1 MKTPALRLLDQ
12 KKIPYTAHHYEIQD
26 GLLDGKS
33 VVKKLGIDEDTLYK
47 TLVLQSAE
55 KKIFVVLVPVSKEL
69 DLKKAACFL
78 QVKKLNLLPLK
89 ELKPLTGYE
98 KGGCSPLAMKKAY
111 PVYLDEVAKNKTTIY
126 VNGGAIGISIE
137 LSPKDL
143 ERVVD
148 LSYLEL

>member
-12 KKIPYTAHHYEIQD
+12 KKIPYTAHHYEIED

-33 VVKKLGIDEDTLYK
+33 VVNKLGVDEDTLYK

-55 KKIFVVLVPVSKEL
+55 KKIFVFLVPVSKEL
-69 DLKKAACFL
+69 DLKKAASFL
-78 QVKKLNLLPLK
+78 QVKKLHLLPLK

-98 KGGCSPLAMKKAY
+98 KGGCSSLAMKKTY
-111 PVYLDEVAKNKTTIY
+111 PVYLDEEAKEKKAIY
-126 VNGGAIGISIE
+126 INGGAIGVSIE

-143 ERVVD
+143 ESLVD